1 MGFVLI
7 QFRDVLK
14 SCIYLGNSGGV
25 ARTRSVLS
33 LKFKSSEPFLLS
45 NFYLFRLPVMRWKI
59 IRLILWIISKVILRL
74 IRHWNQGSKPIML
87 VWSNLIK
94 VSQIFCKRDFGLLW
108 QFIVQILLMLIV
120 VSDAGRWVLVLVWD
134 KNKLAFFYRWN

>member
-1 MGFVLI
+1 MGLVLI

-14 SCIYLGNSGGV
+14 SCVYLGNSGGV

-33 LKFKSSEPFLLS
+33 LKFKSSEPFLLP
-45 NFYLFRLPVMRWKI
+45 NLYLCRLPVVRWKI

-74 IRHWNQGSKPIML
+74 IGHWNQGSKPIML

-94 VSQIFCKRDFGLLW
+94 VSQIFCKGDFGLLW
-108 QFIVQILLMLIV
+108 QFIVQILLMLIII
-120 VSDAGRWVLVLVWD
+120 SDARRRILVLVWN
-134 KNKLAFFYRWN
+134 KNKLASFHGRN